1 MAFNFWIYQERDVT
15 EPWAVH
21 AWLLDNGTLD
31 LAIYAEWIPSKS
43 KKVLNIPATF
53 DEFTDALAKVC
64 KDNGRVLTVAD
75 LKQLNTVW
83 VKMAISTKLI

>member
-1 MAFNFWIYQERDVT
+1 MAFNFWIYQERDVP

-43 KKVLNIPATF
+43 KKILNIPATF
-53 DEFTDALAKVC
+53 EEFAGALTRVC
-64 KDNGRVLTVAD
+64 SDYGQMLTIAD

-83 VKMAISTKLI
+83 VKMAISAKLI